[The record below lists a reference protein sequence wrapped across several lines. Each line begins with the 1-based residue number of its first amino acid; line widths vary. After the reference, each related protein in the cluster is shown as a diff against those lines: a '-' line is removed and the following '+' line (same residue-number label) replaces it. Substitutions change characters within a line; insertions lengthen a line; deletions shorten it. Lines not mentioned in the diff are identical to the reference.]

1 MAALFD
7 TVACASFVGKA
18 VLLRG
23 IRKHG
28 DLVDHENPLRV
39 QFGDQK
45 HKEYLKAFLMLLK
58 SRKIRTAT
66 IYSEDAGLGI

>member
-7 TVACASFVGKA
+7 TVACASFVGKG

-23 IRKHG
+23 IRKH
-28 DLVDHENPLRV
+28 VDQENPLRV

-45 HKEYLKAFLMLLK
+45 HKEYLGFL
-58 SRKIRTAT
+58 
-66 IYSEDAGLGI
+66 DAP